1 MVRPHLCHLPPKHS
15 NMGLL
20 LLQNLGGDEV
30 GDLVLHFHSEMLEPG
45 MSEANREKNW
55 GEG

>member
-1 MVRPHLCHLPPKHS
+1 
-15 NMGLL
+15 MGLL